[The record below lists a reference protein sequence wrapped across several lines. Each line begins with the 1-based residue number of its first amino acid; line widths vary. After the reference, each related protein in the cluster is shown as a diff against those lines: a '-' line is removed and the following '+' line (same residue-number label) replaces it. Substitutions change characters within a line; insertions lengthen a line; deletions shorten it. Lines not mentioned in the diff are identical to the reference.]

1 MAKFA
6 IQTLE
11 FDKVKEMLAGKTATS
26 LGRERVMNMRIES
39 DFASVKRLQEETAEA
54 LRLLDDGKRFP
65 FGGAYNILPQVKR
78 ARIGSV
84 LEPEE
89 LMQVGTTC
97 EALRMVKQFLADE
110 AEIAPQLAEYAAG
123 LEAFPKLERLIA
135 STVSEKGEILD
146 SASTKLAGLRTGVQV
161 AKNRVREK
169 LDSILHDPNNQKYFQ
184 DALVT
189 MRGDR
194 YVIPIKQEY
203 RYNFPGVVHDQSGSG
218 ATLFI
223 EPMAV
228 VNLNND
234 IKRYLAQE
242 QEEIERILRSISG
255 MVGADASRITQAME
269 QLTELDFIAARAYL
283 AQQQKAARGHRGQR
297 QQDGVPYRKAKDGAG
312 CQPLPDAAHQQE
324 HHCIAHRH
332 PHALGQRLAHRLLDA
347 AVAVDD
353 QRLDHQHGQVDAQR
367 QQLDAEQAVQN
378 GVDRHIDHRRRAAVQ
393 QAAGQQ
399 LGAQLFLAGVLLQ
412 GHQLAQKEAEYEA
425 ER

>member
-54 LRLLDDGKRFP
+54 LRLLDDGKRYP

-146 SASTKLAGLRTGVQV
+146 SASTKLAALRTGVQV

-203 RYNFPGVVHDQSGSG
+203 RYNFPGGVHDQSGSG

-234 IKRYLAQE
+234 IKRYLAQ
-242 QEEIERILRSISG
+242 
-255 MVGADASRITQAME
+255 
-269 QLTELDFIAARAYL
+269 
-283 AQQQKAARGHRGQR
+283 
-297 QQDGVPYRKAKDGAG
+297 
-312 CQPLPDAAHQQE
+312 
-324 HHCIAHRH
+324 
-332 PHALGQRLAHRLLDA
+332 
-347 AVAVDD
+347 
-353 QRLDHQHGQVDAQR
+353 
-367 QQLDAEQAVQN
+367 
-378 GVDRHIDHRRRAAVQ
+378 
-393 QAAGQQ
+393 
-399 LGAQLFLAGVLLQ
+399 
-412 GHQLAQKEAEYEA
+412 
-425 ER
+425 

>member
-161 AKNRVREK
+161 AKTACAKNSTASCMTPTTK
-169 LDSILHDPNNQKYFQ
+169 SIFR
-184 DALVT
+184 T
-189 MRGDR
+189 
-194 YVIPIKQEY
+194 
-203 RYNFPGVVHDQSGSG
+203 
-218 ATLFI
+218 
-223 EPMAV
+223 
-228 VNLNND
+228 
-234 IKRYLAQE
+234 
-242 QEEIERILRSISG
+242 
-255 MVGADASRITQAME
+255 
-269 QLTELDFIAARAYL
+269 
-283 AQQQKAARGHRGQR
+283 
-297 QQDGVPYRKAKDGAG
+297 
-312 CQPLPDAAHQQE
+312 
-324 HHCIAHRH
+324 
-332 PHALGQRLAHRLLDA
+332 RLLPCA
-347 AVAVDD
+347 ATAM
-353 QRLDHQHGQVDAQR
+353 
-367 QQLDAEQAVQN
+367 
-378 GVDRHIDHRRRAAVQ
+378 
-393 QAAGQQ
+393 
-399 LGAQLFLAGVLLQ
+399 
-412 GHQLAQKEAEYEA
+412 
-425 ER
+425 